1 MQNQQIKIRCRGI
14 IVHDGK
20 LLLVKHSHGAD
31 FYALPGGHLDFG
43 EDPMECIAREMVEE
57 LGIVPVIGRLLYV
70 YSFVNSEGKQSVEF
84 HFEIKNG
91 ADFLAH
97 AEKEKSHAFEIVDV
111 VWADQS
117 TSLRILP
124 EEIGKAFKAGKLFE
138 DQVRFIKG

>member
-20 LLLVKHSHGAD
+20 LLLVKHSPDAD

-43 EDPMECIAREMVEE
+43 EDPKECIAREMVEE
-57 LGIVPVIGRLLYV
+57 LGITPTIGRLLYV
-70 YSFVNSEGKQSVEF
+70 YSFVHSDGKQSVEF
-84 HFEIKNG
+84 HFEITNG
-91 ADFLAH
+91 QDFLAH

-124 EEIGKAFKAGKLFE
+124 EEIGKAFKAGKLFKDE
-138 DQVRFIKG
+138 VRFIKG